1 MLCYTRGMSLQPS
14 QLPDDTASLKQIITS
29 QQQQIDHLQEMLRL
43 LQNELFGRKSER
55 HPAEDTHQLPLF
67 TPAVEPV
74 KPVAADAPIEVKGHH
89 RKKRGRKPLPANLPR
104 IEMVHDIAED
114 DKHCACGAVLSRIGE
129 ERCEKLDYIPAKI
142 RVICHIRPKYA
153 CRNCEGVDDSGPTVR
168 IAPAPVALI
177 PKSIATEG
185 LLAHVAVAKFAD
197 ALPLYRQQK
206 IFNRLG
212 VDLPRATLA
221 NWMIQA
227 AERCGPLMDLLVQE
241 IRSGPLINIDE
252 SPLQVLGEPGRS
264 NTTKSFMWVFC
275 GGPREAPVVLY
286 QYHPTRSGQTALKLI
301 DDYQGYIQTDGFSGY
316 DHLHSLPGIT
326 HLGCLVHVRRKF
338 KDVVKARKKPRGKQ
352 AATRGLADEA
362 LDFIAALYRIES
374 QAREQEL
381 GHDEIRNLRQQQA
394 RPVLDQL
401 KAWLEVHHPQVP
413 PKSLLGKAMQYAL
426 NQWDR
431 LVVYTTAGFL
441 TPDNNVAE
449 NAIRPFV
456 LGRKNWLFA
465 GAPRGANASATFFS
479 LIETAKANGLEP
491 YAYLRYLFANL
502 PLAHSTKK
510 LRALLPNRVNHN
522 TIEALEKQVV

>member
-1 MLCYTRGMSLQPS
+1 MSLQSS
-14 QLPDDTASLKQIITS
+14 QLPDDTASLKQIIVS
-29 QQQQIDHLQEMLRL
+29 LQQQNDHLQEMLRL

-55 HPAEDTHQLPLF
+55 HPAEDIHQLPLF
-67 TPAVEPV
+67 TPAAEPV
-74 KPVAADAPIEVKGHH
+74 KPASVDEPIEVKGHH

-104 IEMVHDIAED
+104 IEVVHDISDED
-114 DKHCACGAVLSRIGE
+114 KRCACGAALSRIGE
-129 ERCEKLDYIPAKI
+129 ETCEKLDHIPAKI
-142 RVICHIRPKYA
+142 RVIRHIRPKYA
-153 CRNCEGVDDSGPTVR
+153 CRSCEGVEDKGPTVR
-168 IAPAPVALI
+168 IAPVPVQLI

-212 VDLPRATLA
+212 VELPRATLA

-227 AERCGPLMDLLVQE
+227 AERCGPLMDLLMQE

-264 NTTKSFMWVFC
+264 NTTISFMWVLC
-275 GGPREAPVVLY
+275 GGPLEAPVVLY
-286 QYHPTRSGQTALKLI
+286 QYHPTRSGQTALKWLE
-301 DDYQGYIQTDGFSGY
+301 DYQGYIQTDGFSGY
-316 DHLHSLPGIT
+316 DHLDHLAGIT

-338 KDVVKARKKPRGKQ
+338 KDVVKARKKSRGKQ
-352 AATRGLADEA
+352 AATRSLADEA

-374 QAREQEL
+374 QARK
-381 GHDEIRNLRQQQA
+381 HDVSPDEIFNLRQQQA
-394 RPVLDQL
+394 RPILDRF

-431 LVVYTTAGFL
+431 IVVYTAAGFL
-441 TPDNNVAE
+441 KPDNNVAE

-465 GAPRGANASATFFS
+465 GAPRGADASAAFFS

-491 YAYLRYLFANL
+491 YAYLRYLFCHL
-502 PLAHSTKK
+502 PLAHDPEE
-510 LRALLPNRVNHN
+510 LRQLLPNHVKQH
-522 TIEALEKQVV
+522 TITAFEKQAV